1 MSKKKIEESRL
12 YERYKKEKIAFT
24 EIFLGGYLKFI
35 LASLI
40 ILIPI
45 IIKTYGIFSYKMLI
59 CMLMLLVTCIVK
71 KLLKNSYYGYI
82 SGLFLIWCFDIKNL
96 ELAFWKFPSYSGLL
110 IATTVHIFCHV
121 HMELIFNTVHGY
133 CTIIIHLT
141 IWYLGSYYSGFVNSQ
156 MPNELI
162 FTMVFFAV
170 ANFFWYK
177 YKLWKDYQDIERK
190 IHLEENQSNILN
202 LINAVPEGIVVVSE
216 NCEVIMKNCTYDKL
230 LQGNILEEMKLIEK
244 FCSDQK
250 RFDEDLRKKIC
261 EFFGTDKDSTKF
273 GVLMANR
280 NYLECTGSKVVW
292 DNENAIV
299 LTFREITD
307 LVKLENQITQTSKT
321 LKILRGISHELKTP
335 MNMVINQ
342 NLEILNDTKGAPDIV
357 VKTVKR
363 NVSILQY
370 ILSLIRDMIDYSHLK
385 SNNLAL
391 SFSWVGISDL
401 IEDSITILQDMYIN
415 SLFELHL
422 SNQNMNVYTD
432 KNRLRQSLLSLIS
445 TSLG

>member
-1 MSKKKIEESRL
+1 
-12 YERYKKEKIAFT
+12 
-24 EIFLGGYLKFI
+24 
-35 LASLI
+35 
-40 ILIPI
+40 
-45 IIKTYGIFSYKMLI
+45 
-59 CMLMLLVTCIVK
+59 
-71 KLLKNSYYGYI
+71 
-82 SGLFLIWCFDIKNL
+82 
-96 ELAFWKFPSYSGLL
+96 
-110 IATTVHIFCHV
+110 
-121 HMELIFNTVHGY
+121 
-133 CTIIIHLT
+133 
-141 IWYLGSYYSGFVNSQ
+141 
-156 MPNELI
+156 
-162 FTMVFFAV
+162 
-170 ANFFWYK
+170 
-177 YKLWKDYQDIERK
+177 
-190 IHLEENQSNILN
+190 
-202 LINAVPEGIVVVSE
+202 
-216 NCEVIMKNCTYDKL
+216 
-230 LQGNILEEMKLIEK
+230 MKLIEN

-250 RFDEDLRKKIC
+250 GFDEDLHKKIC

-342 NLEILNDTKGAPDIV
+342 NLEIFNDIKGVSDMT
-357 VKTVKR
+357 VKMVKR

-391 SFSWVGISDL
+391 SFSWVGITDL
-401 IEDSITILQDMYIN
+401 IEDTIVILQDMYIN
-415 SLFELHL
+415 SSFELHL